1 MRFSNDVF
9 EVNDQ
14 WKYYRDCSL
23 KKTGIVSLEYHFNGV
38 IDLQFGHGVR
48 MDKGGPLAM
57 CKPNW
62 KVDRRFVVK
71 TLSELGELLNAMVIR
86 QDGRL
91 GDSPLS
97 LLG

>member
-1 MRFSNDVF
+1 
-9 EVNDQ
+9 
-14 WKYYRDCSL
+14 
-23 KKTGIVSLEYHFNGV
+23 
-38 IDLQFGHGVR
+38 
-48 MDKGGPLAM
+48 MDKGVPLAM